1 MPNKMLHRL
10 NFDGAYY
17 VEKQAGLF
25 IPFNLH
31 LPNLR
36 MRTYLLIPCTE
47 EYSDAILYALK
58 EEMKKDG

>member
-1 MPNKMLHRL
+1 MSDKLLHRL

-31 LPNLR
+31 LPELR
-36 MRTYLLIPCTE
+36 LRTYLLIPCFE
-47 EYSDAILYALK
+47 KHSDAILYALK